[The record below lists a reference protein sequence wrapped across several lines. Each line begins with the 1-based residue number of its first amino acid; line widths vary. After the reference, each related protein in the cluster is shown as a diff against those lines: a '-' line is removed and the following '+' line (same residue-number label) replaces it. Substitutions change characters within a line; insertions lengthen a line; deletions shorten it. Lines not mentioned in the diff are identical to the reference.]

1 MKIDDVK
8 RILVIGAGTMG
19 HQIGFLCA
27 LHGYDVVVYDVDDDF
42 LAAARQ
48 RVDRLADRFIA
59 GKRLADE
66 QKESVLAR
74 MAYTS
79 DAGAA
84 ADEADIVTES
94 VPEDPALKGK
104 IFGQFNRLCPERT
117 IFTTNTSSLVPSM
130 FADATGR
137 PDRFLAFHFHDI
149 LLTDVVDVM
158 PHPGTSSESLELVQA
173 FAKRLNQTVILLER
187 ENFGYVFNAMLSDLF
202 KSALTLAANGV
213 AAVEDIDRAWMG
225 VLQAPMGP
233 FGMMDSVGLTTVWKI
248 SDYWAKAT
256 DDAQLAAN
264 AAFLKVLIDD
274 GRLGKKSGA
283 GFYSYPKPLFQQ
295 PGFSGQKP
303 EG

>member
-27 LHGYDVVVYDVDDDF
+27 MHGYDVVVYDVNDDF
-42 LAAARQ
+42 LAAAQR
-48 RVDRLADRFIA
+48 RVDRLADRFISR
-59 GKRLADE
+59 KRLAE
-66 QKESVLAR
+66 AQKESVLAR
-74 MAYTS
+74 MIYTS
-79 DAGAA
+79 DAETAA
-84 ADEADIVTES
+84 ADADIVTES

-104 IFGQFNRLCPERT
+104 IFGQFNRLCPPRT
-117 IFTTNTSSLVPSM
+117 VFTTNTSSLVPSM

-158 PHPGTSSESLELVQA
+158 PHPGTSPESLELVQA
-173 FAKRLNQTVILLER
+173 FARRLDQTVILLER

-233 FGMMDSVGLTTVWKI
+233 FGMMDSIGLTTVWKI

-264 AAFLKVLIDD
+264 ATFLKVLIDD
-274 GRLGKKSGA
+274 GRLGKKCGA

-295 PGFSGQKP
+295 PGFASQKS
-303 EG
+303 ED

>member
-27 LHGYDVVVYDVDDDF
+27 LHGYDVVVYDVNDDF
-42 LAAARQ
+42 LAAARS
-48 RVDRLADRFIA
+48 RVDRLSDRFIA
-59 GKRLADE
+59 RKRFAEE

-74 MAYTS
+74 MSFTS

-84 ADEADIVTES
+84 AADADIVTES

-104 IFGQFNRLCPERT
+104 IFAQFNRLCPERT
-117 IFTTNTSSLVPSM
+117 VFTTNTSSLVPSM

-158 PHPGTSSESLELVQA
+158 PHPGTSPESLELVRA

-225 VLQAPMGP
+225 VLQAPVGP

-295 PGFSGQKP
+295 PGFSSQKS

>member
-8 RILVIGAGTMG
+8 RILAVGAGTMG

-27 LHGYDVVVYDVDDDF
+27 LNGYDVVVYDVDDDA
-42 LAAARQ
+42 LDDARR
-48 RVDRLADRFIA
+48 RVNRLADKFIA
-59 GKRLADE
+59 GKRLSED
-66 QKESVLAR
+66 QKASVLAR
-74 MAYTS
+74 MTYSS
-79 DAGAA
+79 DAETAA
-84 ADEADIVTES
+84 VDADIVTES
-94 VPEDPALKGK
+94 APEDPALKGK
-104 IFGQFNRLCPERT
+104 IFGQFNRLCPPRT
-117 IFTTNTSSLVPSM
+117 IFTTNTSSLVPSV

-158 PHPGTSSESLELVQA
+158 PHPGTSPESLELVQA
-173 FAKRLNQTVILLER
+173 FARRLNQTVILLER

-256 DDAQLAAN
+256 GDAQMTAN

-283 GFYSYPKPLFQQ
+283 GFYSYPKPLFRQ
-295 PGFSGQKP
+295 PGFSSQKS
-303 EG
+303 GG

>member
-8 RILVIGAGTMG
+8 RILVIGSGTMG

-27 LHGYDVVVYDVDDDF
+27 LHGYDVVVYDVEADS
-42 LAAARQ
+42 LAAARL

-59 GKRLADE
+59 KKRLAE
-66 QKESVLAR
+66 AQKESVLAR
-74 MAYTS
+74 MAYTG

-84 ADEADIVTES
+84 AADADIVTES

-104 IFGQFNRLCPERT
+104 IFGQFNSLCPART

-158 PHPGTSSESLELVQA
+158 PHPGTSSESLETVQA

-225 VLQAPMGP
+225 VLQAPVGP

-295 PGFSGQKP
+295 PGFSSQKS
-303 EG
+303 ED